1 MPVAVQQ
8 RLFARVRDQDEP
20 VGILIGVFAINPVL
34 RPTLRW
40 SEVDSNP
47 RSLSK
52 LRGRE
57 PGYGPRREFD
67 CRVVG
72 TQWSVC
78 RRQQPL

>member
-1 MPVAVQQ
+1 MLELTTDPDALAAIEELIRQTRD
-8 RLFARVRDQDEP
+8 RLSKIDEADDP
-20 VGILIGVFAINPVL
+20 S
-34 RPTLRW
+34 RTQ
-40 SEVDSNP
+40 NP

-78 RRQQPL
+78 RRRQPL